1 MAAGLVLVATAV
13 LAFVAAV
20 EADPLNVHLVPHTH
34 DDVGW
39 LKTVDQYYSGTNLS
53 IDPAGVKYI
62 LDTVVQELQ
71 RDVRRTF
78 IYVEIAFFARWWNEQ
93 DDTTK
98 DIVKKLVSSGQ
109 LEFINGGWCMNDEA
123 GPDYNAIIDQV
134 RNLLSR
140 EKKTI
145 GPYVTTTA
153 CLFCPSMHN
162 RCLRVWDSLR
172 RTLDLQHGLALPG
185 TLTLLV
191 TLLNKQPSLPKWATM
206 VSSLLESTTKTWI
219 RERKKSVWK

>member
-1 MAAGLVLVATAV
+1 MTNSKMAAGLVLVATAV

-123 GPDYNAIIDQV
+123 GTDYNAIIDQV
-134 RNLLSR
+134 RNLLSG
-140 EKKTI
+140 EKKQWDLMYLPLHVCSVLPCTI
-145 GPYVTTTA
+145 DV
-153 CLFCPSMHN
+153 
-162 RCLRVWDSLR
+162 
-172 RTLDLQHGLALPG
+172 
-185 TLTLLV
+185 
-191 TLLNKQPSLPKWATM
+191 
-206 VSSLLESTTKTWI
+206 
-219 RERKKSVWK
+219 